1 MDASIERRA
10 HQDRRERRALGAE
23 YLRYLAQPV
32 LHAVVAIWIF
42 SGALLLIEP
51 SPYEVMFLAVLPAA
65 IVARVGLH
73 RGTLN
78 LFILLA
84 LFTPFALISSFQV
97 TYNTIP
103 QALTYVG
110 VTIFLL
116 FTSYFVA
123 NYVADAPYDRMR
135 IIMRAYTLAA
145 VLSSLIGIF
154 AYLGLLPGADLFL
167 LYGRAKAAFQDPNVY
182 GPFLML
188 PAMYALQR
196 MLLHKSK
203 RALWGGALFGLLF
216 TGIFVSFSR
225 AAWGY
230 VLFSSMMVFSFCYL
244 LEANVQQKVRMLILA
259 LGGIVLSGVML
270 AGLLSIPSV
279 NALFMER
286 ASLSQSYDTGENGRF
301 GRQGYAFDLALQH
314 PWGLGPL
321 EFRNLRI
328 IEEPH
333 DTYVNVLH
341 AYGWGGG
348 LIYWVLV
355 GITLWRCVLTLG
367 TPSPNRLIMIPLV
380 ATYVPLVLESA
391 IIDTDHWRH
400 YFLLVG
406 LIWGVSA
413 GYKRLSPAQMQ
424 GEKTLI

>member
-1 MDASIERRA
+1 MTPAQIESRLGLWNGLAGGRAKLINLSENHTFRIDTLDGEHHILRVHRPGYHTRPAIESELAWLDA
-10 HQDRRERRALGAE
+10 
-23 YLRYLAQPV
+23 LRTQTHLPTLTPIAGKD
-32 LHAVVAIWIF
+32 
-42 SGALLLIEP
+42 GALVQKFTPHTGENAIFVVRFAFEEGSEPQETGDLLEL
-51 SPYEVMFLAVLPAA
+51 FGDLGCFAA
-65 IVARVGLH
+65 ICHKHAENWKLPPKFNRPAWDAGTILNAEGIWGDWRQAPNVQGGTRDILIRLDECLRTDLAAYGQEKHRFGLIH
-73 RGTLN
+73 ADMRLAN
-78 LFILLA
+78 LLVLA
-84 LFTPFALISSFQV
+84 LF
-97 TYNTIP
+97 
-103 QALTYVG
+103 
-110 VTIFLL
+110 
-116 FTSYFVA
+116 
-123 NYVADAPYDRMR
+123 
-135 IIMRAYTLAA
+135 
-145 VLSSLIGIF
+145 
-154 AYLGLLPGADLFL
+154 
-167 LYGRAKAAFQDPNVY
+167 
-182 GPFLML
+182 
-188 PAMYALQR
+188 
-196 MLLHKSK
+196 
-203 RALWGGALFGLLF
+203 
-216 TGIFVSFSR
+216 
-225 AAWGY
+225 
-230 VLFSSMMVFSFCYL
+230 
-244 LEANVQQKVRMLILA
+244 
-259 LGGIVLSGVML
+259 GIVLSGVAL

-333 DTYVNVLH
+333 DTYVNAIH

-355 GITLWRCVLTLG
+355 GMTLWRCVLTLG

-413 GYKRLSPAQMQ
+413 GYKRLSPAQAR
-424 GEKTLI
+424 GEKVLV